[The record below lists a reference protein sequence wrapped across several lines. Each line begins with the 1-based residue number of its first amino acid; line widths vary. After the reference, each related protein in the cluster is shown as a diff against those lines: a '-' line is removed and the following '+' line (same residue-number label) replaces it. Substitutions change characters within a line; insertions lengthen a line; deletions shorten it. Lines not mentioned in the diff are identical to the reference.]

1 MTTIEHL
8 RARLP
13 GWLLLGWLGVQTLA
27 APALAFEVESVRSH
41 WEHDVLLLD
50 ARMSFSL
57 SEEAATALQSG
68 VPLVLMLQIE
78 VLEPRDYVWDQVV
91 ARLQQRYRLSY
102 HALSERYVVQRLN
115 TGVRASFS
123 SLDGALYNLGQVQA
137 LPVIDRSLLEPER
150 DYYGQLRVALDVE
163 ALPTPLRVWAY
174 VSSDWQLGSDWHPW
188 PIQP

>member
-1 MTTIEHL
+1 MTAIEHL

-13 GWLLLGWLGVQTLA
+13 GWLLLGWLGGLTLA
-27 APALAFEVESVRSH
+27 APALAFEVESVEPH

-57 SEEAATALQSG
+57 SEEAGTALQSG

-78 VLEPRDYVWDQVV
+78 VLEPRDYVWDRVV

-123 SLDGALYNLGQVQA
+123 SLQSALYSLGQVQA
-137 LPVIDRSLLEPER
+137 LPVIDRSLLEPGR

>member
-1 MTTIEHL
+1 MSLFVDPL
-8 RARLP
+8 RTRLP
-13 GWLLLGWLGVQTLA
+13 GWLLLGWLALA
-27 APALAFEVESVRSH
+27 ATPAPAFEVESVEPH
-41 WEHDVLLLD
+41 WDRDVLLLD
-50 ARMSFSL
+50 ARMSFTL
-57 SEEAATALQSG
+57 SEEARTALQSG

-78 VLEPRDYVWDQVV
+78 VLEPRNYVWDRVV
-91 ARLQQRYRLSY
+91 ARLRQRYRLSY

-123 SLDGALYNLGQVQA
+123 SLEGALYSLGQVQA
-137 LPVIDRSLLEPER
+137 LPVLDRSLLEPGQ

-174 VSSDWQLGSDWHPW
+174 VTSDWQLGSDWYPW